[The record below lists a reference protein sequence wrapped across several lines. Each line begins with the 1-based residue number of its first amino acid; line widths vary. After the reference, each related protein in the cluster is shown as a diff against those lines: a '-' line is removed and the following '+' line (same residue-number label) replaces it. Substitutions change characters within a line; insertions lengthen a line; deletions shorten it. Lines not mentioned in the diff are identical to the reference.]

1 MDTTSTSPPHQEG
14 RKLLDPSE
22 LGTKE
27 YWEAAYTRELHNNT
41 EDADDEG
48 IIWFDES
55 NAEDTVLKKLASY
68 VESEESDGRGI
79 LVPNQTSFL
88 DLGTGNGH
96 MLFALRE
103 DEDEDGEVRWPGAR
117 LVGVDY
123 SPKSVELARQ
133 LDVQRRGD
141 DEATEIL
148 FEQWDLLGEEPGDWL
163 DGGFDV
169 LLDKGT
175 FDAISLMPHD
185 GASPH
190 PCEVYR
196 EKVVPLIKPGRFLLI
211 TSCNWTKDELVS
223 WLAPKGG
230 ALELFDEAKY
240 PTFTFG
246 GQTGQSVVTLVFCRN
261 A

>member
-1 MDTTSTSPPHQEG
+1 MSTSPP

-27 YWEAAYTRELHNNT
+27 YWEAVYTRELHNNT

-48 IIWFDES
+48 VIWFDES

-68 VESEESDGRGI
+68 AEDRG
-79 LVPNQTSFL
+79 LLDSSQTSFL

-96 MLFALRE
+96 MLFAIRE
-103 DEDEDGEVRWPGAR
+103 DEDEDGEMRWQGAR
-117 LVGVDY
+117 MVGVDY

-133 LDVQRRGD
+133 LDAQRREEGG
-141 DEATEIL
+141 EENEIL
-148 FEQWDLLGEEPGDWL
+148 FEQWDLLGEEPGAWL
-163 DGGFDV
+163 EGGFDV
-169 LLDKGT
+169 VLDKGT
-175 FDAISLMPHD
+175 FDAISLMPNE
-185 GASPH
+185 GAERH

-196 EKVVPLIKPGRFLLI
+196 EKVVPLIKAGRYLLI
-211 TSCNWTKDELVS
+211 TSCNWTKDELIS
-223 WLAPKGG
+223 WLGPRGG

-246 GQTGQSVVTLVFCRN
+246 GQTGQSVVTLIFRRT